1 MNNWTDNKYTRR
13 KVVGVNSKPF
23 WSVYTGLE
31 ECLDP
36 QNPSTSV
43 YNPISIQSVIPKMP
57 YTKQF
62 GGEHYKLFF
71 GLLFSFWAITLN
83 GQGTVIQPINCDVD
97 LTIDVQHPTCQGT
110 DNGSILVSSNAANDD
125 ITIDW
130 LNTPVP
136 VEGTV
141 QNLSPGLYFI
151 EIATSNCV
159 DTLKIE
165 LAYENPIIAPPL
177 EVVFCDPGGVIN
189 FLDGVTGGS
198 GEYQVTEIIRIGE
211 GTDSACDICP
221 TEIEITETTVVGIRI
236 EDGNG
241 CMTRRSVYAK
251 VLDPIQ
257 IERVDSIPDKCE
269 GDGQIQLVNITGGGG
284 EYKFSING
292 EPAQQDG
299 NFIQLQGGE
308 EYKIQIRDQY
318 GCTLERKVVVP
329 SEPYIRPAV
338 DYSVE
343 PPSCFGATDAELR
356 VLTAGSTDLV
366 GFAISNTTDATPV
379 NSTFT
384 NLRAGRYEVFARFG
398 ETCALKLDQEA
409 VIDQPAELTL
419 EATTADASC
428 DGNGDGEVL
437 LLSGGGNANFTYR
450 LDNSITTQT
459 SNVFTGLEAGEY
471 MAFVED
477 EKGCQ
482 DSVNFVVQNAAAPP
496 LYIDLTPTCPGDSS
510 GIVIIESGKLFNGSL
525 FYSVDSI
532 NWFRGDTITTTWPAG
547 DFTVYVLKV
556 PGNCIYTV
564 DTTMAEVEAPVLELS
579 LTPVTCPGGQ
589 DGALAFTVEGG
600 DESTYS
606 YSLDGETY
614 TPDTSY
620 VNLSAGSYTLYVRD
634 ELACIFAYGFELEEP
649 DPPTIS
655 PLSSGVSCFDGNDG
669 EVVVQI
675 SGGLGPFLYAMD
687 TPSFQSDSIFT
698 DLQAGEHLLLVQDS
712 LACLFETDISIAE
725 PDPILVDLEVIPE
738 TCQNLNG
745 VIALQPFGGEA
756 PYEYAWNTGDSTWL
770 VGNLS
775 AGIYTV
781 TITDT
786 NACTVIE
793 SATVDDLAGP
803 IVLGD
808 VDHSHCY
815 GSSSGKIDLTVIG
828 GSGELVYA
836 WSNGTY
842 LEDPDSLMAGSY
854 IVTVVDQKLCATTKA
869 FTLFEPDPIQL
880 SYQSGQYDSFWFI
893 NLQVAGGVG
902 PYRYSWSNGE
912 ESEDLFNLLPGLY
925 EVVVTDANDCQETLL
940 IDIQLTS
947 SEEPTI
953 ADLLAVY
960 PNPTH
965 HWLTLEWTGVSS
977 YSVSLFDLQGRV
989 LIPQQIQGISTELDL
1004 SPFPAGLYLLKV
1016 QSSQG
1021 LVTRKIIKQ

>member
-1 MNNWTDNKYTRR
+1 MNNRTNNYYTRR
-13 KVVGVNSKPF
+13 KVVGINAKPF
-23 WSVYTGLE
+23 WSVFTVFE
-31 ECLDP
+31 ERLDS
-36 QNPSTSV
+36 QTSSTSV

-71 GLLFSFWAITLN
+71 GLLFSFWATTLS
-83 GQGTVIQPINCDVD
+83 GQGTVTQPTDCDVD
-97 LTIDVQHPTCQGT
+97 LTIDIQQPTCQGT
-110 DNGSILVSSNAANDD
+110 NNGSILVTSNSANDD
-125 ITIDW
+125 LTIDW
-130 LNTPVP
+130 LNAPAP
-136 VEGTV
+136 IEGVV

-151 EIATSNCV
+151 EIATSNCI
-159 DTLKIE
+159 DTLEIE

-198 GEYQVTEIIRIGE
+198 GAYQVTEIISVGDGI
-211 GTDSACDICP
+211 DYACDICP
-221 TEIEITETTVVGIRI
+221 TEIAVTETTVVGVRI
-236 EDGNG
+236 EDENG

-257 IERVDSIPDKCE
+257 IERVDSIPDRCE
-269 GDGQIQLVNITGGGG
+269 GDGQIQLINITGGGG

-292 EPAQQDG
+292 APAQQNGD
-299 NFIQLQGGE
+299 FIQLEGGQ

-318 GCTLERKVVVP
+318 GCMLERKVVLP
-329 SEPYIRPAV
+329 AEPYIRPAV
-338 DYSVE
+338 NYSVE

-366 GFAISNTTDATPV
+366 GFVMSNTTDVTPV
-379 NSTFT
+379 NGAFT

-398 ETCALKLDQEA
+398 ETCALKLEQQA
-409 VIDQPAELTL
+409 VIDQPEELTL
-419 EATTADASC
+419 EAMTADASC
-428 DGNGDGEVL
+428 DGNEDGEVL
-437 LLSGGGNANFTYR
+437 LMSDGGNASFTYR
-450 LDNSITTQT
+450 LNNNITTQT
-459 SNVFTGLEAGEY
+459 SNVFTGLEAGDY

-510 GIVIIESGKLFNGSL
+510 GIVIIESGKLFDGSL

-589 DGALAFTVEGG
+589 DGALAFTVVGG

-614 TPDTSY
+614 TLDTSY
-620 VNLSAGSYTLYVRD
+620 MNLSAGSYTLYVKD
-634 ELACIFAYGFELEEP
+634 ELACIFAYDFELEEP
-649 DPPTIS
+649 DPPIIS
-655 PLSSGVSCFDGNDG
+655 PFSSGVSCFDGNDG

-675 SGGLGPFLYAMD
+675 SGGIGPFLYAID
-687 TPSFQSDSIFT
+687 TPTFQPDSVFQ
-698 DLQAGEHLLLVQDS
+698 DLPAGEHLLLVQDS
-712 LACLFETDISIAE
+712 LQCVFETNISIAE

-745 VIALQPFGGEA
+745 VIALQSFGGEA

-781 TITDT
+781 SVTDA
-786 NACTVIE
+786 NACSSTI
-793 SATVDDLAGP
+793 SATVEDRAGP

-815 GSSSGKIDLTVIG
+815 GSASGKIDLTVIG

-902 PYRYSWSNGE
+902 PYRYSWSNGAA
-912 ESEDLFNLLPGLY
+912 SEDLFDLLPGLY
-925 EVVVTDANDCQETLL
+925 EVLVTDANDCRQTLL
-940 IDIQLTS
+940 IDIQLTP
-947 SEEPTI
+947 SEEPQL
-953 ADLLAVY
+953 ADLLTVY
-960 PNPTH
+960 PNPTSR
-965 HWLTLEWTGVSS
+965 WLTLEWMGTSS
-977 YSVSLFDLQGRV
+977 YSVSLFDLQGRQ

-1004 SPFPAGLYLLKV
+1004 SPFPAGLYLLKA
-1016 QSSQG
+1016 QFEDG
-1021 LVTRKIIKQ
+1021 ILIRKIIKE

>member
-13 KVVGVNSKPF
+13 KVVRVNAKPF
-23 WSVYTGLE
+23 GSVYTALD
-31 ECLDP
+31 ECLYS
-36 QNPSTSV
+36 QASSVSV

-62 GGEHYKLFF
+62 GGENYRLFF
-71 GLLFSFWAITLN
+71 GLLFLFSAATLS
-83 GQGTVIQPINCDVD
+83 GQGTVIQPTDCDVD
-97 LTIDVQHPTCQGT
+97 LTVDIQQPTCQGT
-110 DNGSILVSSNAANDD
+110 DNGSIQVTSNAANDD
-125 ITIDW
+125 VIIDW

-136 VEGTV
+136 VEGAV
-141 QNLSPGLYFI
+141 QDLGPGLYFI

-177 EVVFCDPGGVIN
+177 EMVFCAPGGVIN
-189 FLDGVTGGS
+189 FLEGVSGGS
-198 GEYQVTEIIRIGE
+198 GAYQVTEIITLGDGI
-211 GTDSACDICP
+211 DYACDICP
-221 TEIEITETTVVGIRI
+221 TEIAVTETTVVGIRI
-236 EDGNG
+236 QDENG
-241 CMTRRSVYAK
+241 CATRRSVYAK
-251 VLDPIQ
+251 VLDPIRV
-257 IERVDSIPDKCE
+257 ERVDSIPDRCE
-269 GDGQIQLVNITGGGG
+269 GDGQIQLINITGGGG

-292 EPAQQDG
+292 APAQQNSD
-299 NFIQLQGGE
+299 FIQLEGGQ

-318 GCTLERKVVVP
+318 GCTLERKVVLP
-329 SEPYIRPAV
+329 EEPYLRPAV
-338 DYSVE
+338 NYSVE
-343 PPSCFGATDAELR
+343 PPSCFGANDAELR

-366 GFAISNTTDATPV
+366 GFVISNTTDVTPV
-379 NSTFT
+379 NGAFT
-384 NLRAGRYEVFARFG
+384 NLRAGQYEVFARFG
-398 ETCALKLDQEA
+398 ETCALKLEQEA
-409 VIDQPAELTL
+409 VIDQPEELTL
-419 EATTADASC
+419 EAMTADASC
-428 DGNGDGEVL
+428 NGNEDGEVL
-437 LLSGGGNANFTYR
+437 LLSGGGNANYAYR
-450 LDNSITTQT
+450 LGNSITTQT

-471 MAFVED
+471 LAFVED

-510 GIVIIESGKLFNGSL
+510 GIVIIESGKLFDGSL

-532 NWFRGDTITTTWPAG
+532 NWFRGDTLTTTWPAG

-579 LTPVTCPGGQ
+579 LSPVTCPGGQ
-589 DGALAFTVEGG
+589 DGALSFTVVGG
-600 DESTYS
+600 DESTYT

-620 VNLSAGSYTLYVRD
+620 MNLSAGSYTLYVRD
-634 ELACIFAYGFELEEP
+634 ELACIFAYDFELEEP

-675 SGGLGPFLYAMD
+675 SGGIAPFQYAMD
-687 TPSFQSDSIFT
+687 TPTFQPDSIFK
-698 DLQAGEHLLLVQDS
+698 DLSAGEHLLLVQDS
-712 LACLFETDISIAE
+712 LACLFETHISIAE

-745 VIALQPFGGEA
+745 AIALQPYGGEA

-781 TITDT
+781 SITDA
-786 NACTVIE
+786 NACSITAT
-793 SATVDDLAGP
+793 ATVEDRAGP

-815 GSSSGKIDLTVIG
+815 GSASGKIDLTVIG

-842 LEDPDSLMAGSY
+842 LEDPDSLLAGSY

-893 NLQVAGGVG
+893 NLEVAGGVG

-912 ESEDLFNLLPGLY
+912 ESEDLFDLLPGLY
-925 EVVVTDANDCQETLL
+925 EVVVTDANDCEEVLL
-940 IDIQLTS
+940 IDIQLTP
-947 SEEPTI
+947 SEEPPL

-965 HWLTLEWTGVSS
+965 NWLTLEWMGVSS
-977 YSVSLFDLQGRV
+977 YSVSLFDLQGRL

-1004 SPFPAGLYLLKV
+1004 SPFPAGLYLLKA
-1016 QSSQG
+1016 QSKDG
-1021 LVTRKIIKQ
+1021 ILTRKIIKE